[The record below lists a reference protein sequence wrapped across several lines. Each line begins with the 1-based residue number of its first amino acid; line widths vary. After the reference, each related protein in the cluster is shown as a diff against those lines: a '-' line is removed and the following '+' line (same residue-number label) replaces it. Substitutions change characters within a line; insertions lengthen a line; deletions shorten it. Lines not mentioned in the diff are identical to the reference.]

1 MCISSIS
8 AKELLEYV
16 CKGLNKNLQDDWLYL
31 PSFTLKW
38 TVTAA
43 DLSMSRLL

>member
-1 MCISSIS
+1 MCISSVS
-8 AKELLEYV
+8 VKELLEYV

-31 PSFTLKW
+31 PPITLKW